1 MKKINKLNKLNSIEN
16 GIIELL
22 YKKYKID
29 SYSEN
34 TRKHNIITKDIL
46 LLNLITDLN
55 NYDEIINKYLEI
67 ESILCY
73 YDIDIIIM
81 IFKYICINKTLEE
94 NDYGLKSSF
103 MDTIYYYIG
112 YKIENKQ
119 YKINFKHFDKKALTL
134 NKLIK
139 PAYLHIT
146 NNIIIIN

>member
-1 MKKINKLNKLNSIEN
+1 MEKINKLNSIEN

-29 SYSEN
+29 SYSEY
-34 TRKHNIITKDIL
+34 THKHNTITKDIL
-46 LLNLITDLN
+46 LLNLNTDLN
-55 NYDEIINKYLEI
+55 NSEDLINIYLEI

-73 YDIDIIIM
+73 YDIDIINM

-94 NDYGLKSSF
+94 NDLGLKTSF
-103 MDTIYYYIG
+103 MDTIYYYID
-112 YKIENKQ
+112 YKIENKP

-139 PAYLHIT
+139 PSYLHIT
-146 NNIIIIN
+146 NNIIIPNSY

>member
-1 MKKINKLNKLNSIEN
+1 MKKINKLNSIEN

-46 LLNLITDLN
+46 LLNLNTELN
-55 NYDEIINKYLEI
+55 NYEEIINKYLEI

-73 YDIDIIIM
+73 YDIDIINM

-94 NDYGLKSSF
+94 NDFGLKSSF
-103 MDTIYYYIG
+103 TDTIYYYLG

-139 PAYLHIT
+139 PVYLHIT
-146 NNIIIIN
+146 NNIIIPNSY